1 MEIMEIIK
9 NVPIELWVIIAIVL
23 IILGVFTSIK
33 MSINKNTQTG
43 KINLVQNIEK
53 ADQVIGFQ
61 ENNYSDKR

>member
-23 IILGVFTSIK
+23 IILGVFASIK

-43 KINLVQNIEK
+43 KINLVQSHN
-53 ADQVIGFQ
+53 QIG
-61 ENNYSDKR
+61 NGDIIGRDKNA